1 MLMVRN
7 SVRLSALVAA
17 LALAGCGTAAGN
29 GDCDPDVNQR
39 GCVAIMNFRS
49 TTQLF
54 AGISVPPRHPG
65 SSGGIAPGLGGIK
78 VNDTSVGSKHDF
90 EGPIQGQTVKVTCTV
105 DGFGWTEMNPRVIL
119 QQEGV
124 VPSANCDNA
133 TW

>member
-1 MLMVRN
+1 MLIVRN
-7 SVRLSALVAA
+7 SVRLTALVAG
-17 LALAGCGTAAGN
+17 LSLAGCGTAAGN

-90 EGPIQGQTVKVTCTV
+90 EGPIQGQTV
-105 DGFGWTEMNPRVIL
+105 
-119 QQEGV
+119 
-124 VPSANCDNA
+124 
-133 TW
+133 

>member
-1 MLMVRN
+1 
-7 SVRLSALVAA
+7 
-17 LALAGCGTAAGN
+17 AAGQ
-29 GDCDPDVNQR
+29 QR
-39 GCVAIMNFRS
+39 GVGQTMNFRS
-49 TTQLF
+49 ATQLF

-124 VPSANCDNA
+124 VPPANCDTV